1 MVLNILD
8 SSSVVHRGLQ
18 EFALEAFCPT
28 LSAFEAR
35 ILLLGLMHKD
45 ELQAVKSRNVN
56 DNKGKVLRLTN

>member
-8 SSSVVHRGLQ
+8 SPSVVHRGLQ
-18 EFALEAFCPT
+18 EFAVEAFCPT

-35 ILLLGLMHKD
+35 ILILVLMYKD
-45 ELQAVKSRNVN
+45 ELQDVKSQNVN